1 MTKSQAKKIAYR
13 RAWLI
18 LQSTMDAGWS
28 PNTNMPYRQYSIF
41 DAKKIIEAM
50 EEIGTQLWRKSR
62 GNLESQAT
70 REKVPPSPE

>member
-1 MTKSQAKKIAYR
+1 
-13 RAWLI
+13 
-18 LQSTMDAGWS
+18 MDAGWS